1 VVDSV
6 DVSDHDAL
14 RSTFEAVTRQFGSID
29 CLVTAAG
36 IGMGGPLVSY
46 EKAAIDKII
55 AINVSLSQG
64 LPGSGTPY

>member
-1 VVDSV
+1 
-6 DVSDHDAL
+6 
-14 RSTFEAVTRQFGSID
+14 
-29 CLVTAAG
+29 
-36 IGMGGPLVSY
+36 MGGPLVSY